1 MPLKA
6 YILNIVGSK
15 QLSNKLKT
23 TPKVLLRT
31 LQAAAALPTTP
42 ATEENNEDL
51 IKTIRKF
58 VREEVEDLQENL
70 VRLLNLN

>member
-1 MPLKA
+1 MPLKV

-51 IKTIRKF
+51 IETIRKI
-58 VREEVEDLQENL
+58 VREELEDH
-70 VRLLNLN
+70 

>member
-6 YILNIVGSK
+6 YILSIVGSK

-58 VREEVEDLQENL
+58 VREEVKDLQENL

>member
-1 MPLKA
+1 MPLKV

>member
-1 MPLKA
+1 MPLKV

-15 QLSNKLKT
+15 QLTNKLKT

-31 LQAAAALPTTP
+31 LQAAAALPKTP